1 MILLSAMV
9 PFRGMRTSLPKVT
22 ALTAMLLPLSC
33 LLWYFPFLLPL
44 FSFFVLEFLTY
55 LGNPELLL
63 CADFEDKGAGTH
75 ILPSPA
81 PSFSV
86 LVSRAEEL
94 GSDQQIL
101 RHNSIFSSWS
111 YFSVLKS
118 LLENSVPETEVSVPV
133 LLKSS

>member
-1 MILLSAMV
+1 MVLS
-9 PFRGMRTSLPKVT
+9 
-22 ALTAMLLPLSC
+22 LSSA
-33 LLWYFPFLLPL
+33 FVFL
-44 FSFFVLEFLTY
+44 FFVLEFLTY